1 MKRILVA
8 LFLPPGHP
16 PERSDDQ
23 VRKLR
28 RLYVVLVAIVLV
40 TGFSLLALGVS
51 GAWLGFLVLPAFF
64 VWNYVLYGMHE
75 EATRAAGVV
84 GESPRQDT

>member
-8 LFLPPGHP
+8 LFLPPRHP
-16 PERSDDQ
+16 PERSGDQ
-23 VRKLR
+23 DRKLR

-51 GAWLGFLVLPAFF
+51 AAWLGFLVPPAFF
-64 VWNYVLYGMHE
+64 VRNYVLYGMHQ
-75 EATRAAGVV
+75 EANKAASLV
-84 GESPRQDT
+84 GEPRQDI